1 MRCKAFVLPVFPLE
15 LGLAWVTAVWV
26 AWASARDPEPL
37 WAPGDVSRNHRH
49 VLCSTMPRFAT

>member
-15 LGLAWVTAVWV
+15 LGLAWGDRRLGGMG
-26 AWASARDPEPL
+26 SARDPEPL